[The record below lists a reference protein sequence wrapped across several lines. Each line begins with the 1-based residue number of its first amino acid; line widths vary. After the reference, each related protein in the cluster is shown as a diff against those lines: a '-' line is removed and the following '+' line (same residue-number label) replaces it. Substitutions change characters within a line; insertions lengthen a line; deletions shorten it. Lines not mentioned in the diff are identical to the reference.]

1 MCVLYT
7 RNLSGQTQSVAIAY
21 VRTKTVIIEILSEG
35 EGLRDIEIFHA
46 EHGATAFELIRR
58 VADRGGFP
66 AEEAVL
72 FIEGADEP
80 IEIAGLVIDEQFRDR
95 AHHVHRARSLD
106 IHVAY
111 QDKDIEHHYSPAVT
125 VQRALDWAIGPHGF
139 KIDPAIAPEMELAL
153 EGSEKPLPRQ
163 AHLGRFVH
171 HPSHELRLDL
181 IRGVIPNGGIN
192 R

>member
-1 MCVLYT
+1 
-7 RNLSGQTQSVAIAY
+7 
-21 VRTKTVIIEILSEG
+21 VIIEILSEG
-35 EGLRDIEIFHA
+35 EGLKDIELFQA
-46 EHGATAFELIRR
+46 QQGAQAFELIRL
-58 VADRGGFP
+58 VAERGGFP
-66 AEEAVL
+66 ADEAML
-72 FIEGADEP
+72 FIEGGNEP
-80 IEIAGLVIDEQFRDR
+80 VAIAGLIIDEHFRGR
-95 AHHVHRARSLD
+95 AHHVHRGRRLEV
-106 IHVAY
+106 HVAY

-125 VQRALDWAIGPHGF
+125 VQTALDWAIGPHGL

-181 IRGVIPNGGIN
+181 IRGVIPNGGDD